1 MIDLRRLHVLRVV
14 HQLGTVTAA
23 AKALHLTPSAVSQ
36 QLRQLARELDVPLLE
51 PDGRRVRLT
60 PAAHTLLRHADDLAA
75 RWERA
80 RAELQ
85 ADAGRAVPPL
95 RLAGFPSSLP
105 VLVVPAVVRLRAL
118 ELSVR
123 VMEVETAD
131 AFGGL
136 LAGEIDIAVTLP
148 NPGSPAVDD
157 PRFAQRLLLDEPQ
170 DLLVPRD
177 HPLAGRRSAS
187 LDEVAHEPWVL
198 PAPGSCDHR
207 DITTV
212 ACAAAGFSP
221 KVAHE
226 AMEWWAVASLVAV
239 GLGVCLKPRLV
250 RIPAEL
256 PVVAVPLDGPTA
268 PRRRVLACIR
278 RGSGDQRHIAL
289 GLDALAAAAAGS
301 VSAPTEGT
309 GPAAAMPVEAPR
321 PLAAASRG
329 RH

>member
-14 HQLGTVTAA
+14 QQLGTVTAA
-23 AKALHLTPSAVSQ
+23 ASTLHLTPSAVSQ
-36 QLRQLARELDVPLLE
+36 QLRQLARDLDAPLLE

-85 ADAGRAVPPL
+85 ADAGRALPPL

-105 VLVVPAVVRLRAL
+105 TLLVPAVVRLHAQ
-118 ELSVR
+118 EPGLSAR
-123 VMEVETAD
+123 VMEVETGD
-131 AFGGL
+131 AFGRL

-148 NPGSPAVDD
+148 NPGAPAVDD
-157 PRFAQRLLLDEPQ
+157 PRFAQQLLLDEPQ
-170 DLLVPRD
+170 DLLVPRG
-177 HPLAGRRSAS
+177 HPLAGRDRVT

-198 PAPGSCDHR
+198 ADPGRCDHHEL
-207 DITTV
+207 TMA
-212 ACAAAGFSP
+212 ACGAAGFRP

-226 AMEWWAVASLVAV
+226 AAEWWAVASLVGA

-250 RIPAEL
+250 RLPAEL
-256 PVVAVPLDGPTA
+256 PVVAVPLAGPVA
-268 PRRRVLACIR
+268 PRRRILACIR

-289 GLDALAAAAAGS
+289 GLDALAAAAAATDCLP
-301 VSAPTEGT
+301 VAT
-309 GPAAAMPVEAPR
+309 GP
-321 PLAAASRG
+321 G
-329 RH
+329 